1 MRYEVEL
8 VREGRVIRT
17 THHGIVDAEEIVAA
31 IEDERALALA
41 HPSVR
46 FVVFDYTDATMA
58 AVDAEGNRR
67 CAEAGA
73 RLLAACPG
81 LVLLGVVPKALDYG
95 LSRMFR
101 ARVDL
106 AAEEVSAERV
116 DLLRDPAELDAWI
129 EAAFEKGLVA
139 P

>member
-1 MRYEVEL
+1 VRYEVEL
-8 VREGRVIRT
+8 VREGRVIYT
-17 THHGIVDAEEIVAA
+17 THHGVVDAEEIVAA

-73 RLLAACPG
+73 RLLAACPR

-106 AAEEVSAERV
+106 GPEEVSAERV
-116 DLLRDPAELDAWI
+116 DLLRDPAELDARI
-129 EAAFEKGLVA
+129 EAAFEKGRVA